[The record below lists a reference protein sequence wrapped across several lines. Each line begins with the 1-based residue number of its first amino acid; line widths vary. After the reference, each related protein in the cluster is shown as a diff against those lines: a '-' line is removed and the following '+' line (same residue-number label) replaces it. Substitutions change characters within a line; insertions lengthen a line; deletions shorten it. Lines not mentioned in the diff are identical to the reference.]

1 MSLRA
6 QLSLVFTD
14 EDLYNNF
21 IIPCKENR
29 ELHGVVLRCLSAY
42 YYNAEVRKLVEGIAS
57 ASDEDVEQRQVES
70 SQESI
75 NKIRDLIAIQ
85 SLMIDDVQNSMQD
98 SIEQFSDILK
108 MTNEEAK
115 KRNLAE
121 EDTSG
126 FSSTGSVKATLEKV
140 QPRGIPQSSEDSSK
154 VTIDSDQFA
163 MLMSEF
169 REMKE
174 MLIKHDRLL
183 SHEGSSTAEVKE
195 QPTEPIETVRQEQE
209 SVSALNEAKTDE
221 AFEQMQETE
230 ETPQSSN
237 FGEAKSAMADL
248 LASL

>member
-75 NKIRDLIAIQ
+75 NKIRDLIQ

-126 FSSTGSVKATLEKV
+126 FSSTGSVKSTLEKV
-140 QPRGIPQSSEDSSK
+140 QQRGIPQSSEDSSK

-183 SHEGSSTAEVKE
+183 SHEGSSTVEVKE
-195 QPTEPIETVRQEQE
+195 QTAEPVETVRQEQE
-209 SVSALNEAKTDE
+209 SVSAFAEARTDE
-221 AFEQMQETE
+221 AFEQMPETE
-230 ETPQSSN
+230 EAPQNSN

>member
-14 EDLYNNF
+14 EELYNNF

-57 ASDEDVEQRQVES
+57 ASEEDTEQRQVES

-85 SLMIDDVQNSMQD
+85 SLMIDDVQNTMQD
-98 SIEQFSDILK
+98 SVEQFSDILK

-126 FSSTGSVKATLEKV
+126 FSSTGSVKSTLEKV
-140 QPRGIPQSSEDSSK
+140 QPRGIPQRNEDSGTA
-154 VTIDSDQFA
+154 TINSDQLA
-163 MLMSEF
+163 LLMSEL

-183 SHEGSSTAEVKE
+183 SHEESSSVETPVETKEVV
-195 QPTEPIETVRQEQE
+195 ETVRQEPE
-209 SVSALNEAKTDE
+209 SESALEEVKTDD
-221 AFEQMQETE
+221 AFEQMIE
-230 ETPQSSN
+230 EEEVPQNNN
-237 FGEAKSAMADL
+237 FGEARSAMADL